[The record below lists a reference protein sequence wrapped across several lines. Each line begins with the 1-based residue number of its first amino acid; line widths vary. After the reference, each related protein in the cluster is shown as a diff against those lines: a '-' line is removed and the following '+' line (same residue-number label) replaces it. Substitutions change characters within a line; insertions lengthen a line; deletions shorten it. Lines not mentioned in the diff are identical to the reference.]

1 MKVVTLQELIELSK
15 TNHNYTFSYTPEKGD
30 KDFDYYKTTDTDIV
44 GDLIHFCGGE
54 IDDCLKCH
62 INIFDSNE
70 EYIDTYCIQPTE
82 TEMLELISDCNG
94 WFNINML

>member
-1 MKVVTLQELIELSK
+1 MKAVTLQELIELGK
-15 TNHNYTFSYTPEKGD
+15 VNPNYTFSYAPNAED
-30 KDFDYYKTTDTDIV
+30 KDYEYFKIGHDIV

-62 INIFDSNE
+62 TNFFDSNE

-82 TEMLELISDCNG
+82 VEMKELNEDCAG
-94 WFNINML
+94 WHIMNIL